1 MTKTA
6 QEFLDSGEYLPEFM
20 RGFHD
25 QKLLF
30 KFVGEIVVNAKSNQ
44 PFPSSGDDT
53 KQEVS

>member
-1 MTKTA
+1 
-6 QEFLDSGEYLPEFM
+6 M